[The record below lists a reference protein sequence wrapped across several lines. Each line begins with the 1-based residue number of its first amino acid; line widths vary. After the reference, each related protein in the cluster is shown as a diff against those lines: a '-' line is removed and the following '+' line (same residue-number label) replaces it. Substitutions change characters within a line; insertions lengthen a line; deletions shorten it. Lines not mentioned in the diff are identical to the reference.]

1 MKYLKK
7 IILKAL
13 DKFKYILIK
22 KNSYHSL
29 KTAHNKHLK
38 HMDHLYKKLIKIENP
53 IIFDIGANLGGS
65 IKLFKKQYSKSKIYS
80 FEPVRESFNKIKLQF
95 SENRDI
101 NIYNFAVG
109 QKVEKKFLNVYENGG
124 HSSFFKKIKGT
135 RWEKKNNQSH
145 IKERNKFKLEEKKIE
160 VEMITL
166 DNFCENYKID
176 NIDFLKIDTQGYEK
190 FVLEGAQN
198 LLKNRKIKII
208 KLEMIFSEIYEKS
221 ASFYDIEGYLHD
233 NYKLISINN
242 FGNTID
248 DINFSCDVIY
258 VLKNYSF

>member
-1 MKYLKK
+1 M
-7 IILKAL
+7 
-13 DKFKYILIK
+13 
-22 KNSYHSL
+22 
-29 KTAHNKHLK
+29 
-38 HMDHLYKKLIKIENP
+38 
-53 IIFDIGANLGGS
+53 IF
-65 IKLFKKQYSKSKIYS
+65 
-80 FEPVRESFNKIKLQF
+80 
-95 SENRDI
+95 